1 MSFIG
6 TSIHTSPTIAKIAA
20 ADIANGAGKAV
31 KFDANG
37 KIVVCSTAGE
47 AILGFIIMQ
56 ANGDIKAGDSVTVQ
70 TCCKGMA
77 IAGGAIAA
85 GDLLAVDAKGTVTK
99 AASGN
104 YIVGQAMEAGVAG
117 GIVHIEIIKGGK
129 A

>member
-1 MSFIG
+1 L
-6 TSIHTSPTIAKIAA
+6 AA

-31 KFDANG
+31 KFNADG

-77 IAGGAIAA
+77 IAGGTIAA
-85 GDLLAVDAKGTVTK
+85 GDLLSVDANGTVVK
-99 AASGN
+99 ATDG
-104 YIVGQAMEAGVAG
+104 YIVGQAMGAGVAG
-117 GIVHIEIIKGGK
+117 GIVNIEIIKGGK